1 MVGPDIDEGGGPDN
15 PCATCGHDGRAHI
28 VREVEDAGKTV
39 RETYCE
45 GCSALCDFV
54 PVTE

>member
-15 PCATCGHDGRAHI
+15 PCATCGHAGRAHI
-28 VREVEDAGKTV
+28 VREIEEAGKTV

-45 GCSALCDFV
+45 GCGALCEFV